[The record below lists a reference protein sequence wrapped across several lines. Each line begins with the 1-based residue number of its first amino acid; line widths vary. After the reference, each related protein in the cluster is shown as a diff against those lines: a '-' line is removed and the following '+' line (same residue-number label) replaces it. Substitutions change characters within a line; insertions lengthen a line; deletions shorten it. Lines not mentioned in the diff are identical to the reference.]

1 MVNRPAHFVER
12 TDHDGPYLDE
22 VRDAEEKAY
31 RETRQSKKTKVATP
45 DLSNVPDDGNA
56 QRVARGEV
64 LKEEDVKPAKKKPAK
79 KTAAKKSASSTAKKS

>member
-56 QRVARGEV
+56 QRSARGEV
-64 LKEEDVKPAKKKPAK
+64 LQAEDVKPAK
-79 KTAAKKSASSTAKKS
+79 KTAAKKSASPKKKSS

>member
-1 MVNRPAHFVER
+1 MATRPAHYVER

-56 QRVARGEV
+56 QRSARGEV
-64 LKEEDVKPAKKKPAK
+64 LQAEDVKPAKKASAK
-79 KTAAKKSASSTAKKS
+79 KKS